1 MISDSGAVR
10 VPFLSSKNVFTGHA
24 PASII
29 SPSAMG
35 TLMMISPL
43 ESALGDDR
51 ASDGHVREPERGE
64 PFQIGE
70 SQAAADDAGDDG

>member
-24 PASII
+24 PAAII

-35 TLMMISPL
+35 TSMMISPSVGSVSYTHL
-43 ESALGDDR
+43 TLPTKR
-51 ASDGHVREPERGE
+51 VV
-64 PFQIGE
+64 
-70 SQAAADDAGDDG
+70 